1 MKNIFNLSMLC
12 LALLAVACDKP
23 DVEIVEQNNSYKL
36 DPNAIYVDMPEKFGY
51 NTFNLIR
58 NESGAE
64 VVLYASEEDGK
75 IELPV
80 TTDISLTF
88 KLKRGLKQAA
98 KFVFSPDE
106 ELMKLYTGVK
116 EGFKPFPEN
125 AFSDMEFTVPP
136 GVTSYTTK
144 IKLQKTAELNGKSGF
159 LSAYRLKLL
168 SEDKDAEIKV
178 SLKTEALYI
187 KLKLSSLKNGTN
199 ISLAEKIGKGSRQL
213 PSNQITPK
221 SDYQTGRLHY
231 LLDGQKF
238 FWSSNW
244 WIPGGGTETLEL
256 GFAKQKVGGIVFY
269 TYGRA
274 RKRIRSVQV
283 SVSEDDGATYFDQ
296 GTVTPQEKDTVII
309 VFNKP
314 VEIDKIKF
322 SNFVSW
328 NSSSSDSFVDIH
340 EIEVFSTITD
350 DSGDDG
356 SEDDDPENDEAG
368 DDDSEDGDDDSED
381 DESGD
386 DDSEDDDPE
395 A

>member
-1 MKNIFNLSMLC
+1 MKNRFNLSMLC
-12 LALLAVACDKP
+12 LALFAVACDKP

-36 DPNAIYVDMPEKFGY
+36 DPYAIYVDMPEKFGY

-64 VVLYASEEDGK
+64 VVLYASEEDGE

-80 TTDISLTF
+80 TEIPLTF

-125 AFSDMEFTVPP
+125 AFSGMEFTVPP
-136 GVTSYTTK
+136 GVTSYTTT
-144 IKLQKTAELNGKSGF
+144 IKLQKTAELSGKTGF

-168 SEDKDAEIKV
+168 SEGKDADIKV
-178 SLKTEALYI
+178 SLKTEALYL
-187 KLKLSSLKNGTN
+187 KLKISSLKNGTN
-199 ISLAEKIGKGSRQL
+199 IRLAEKIGKGSRQL

-231 LLDGQKF
+231 LLDGQKYS
-238 FWSSNW
+238 WMSYNNNW

-269 TYGRA
+269 TYGRDH
-274 RKRIRSVQV
+274 KRIRSVQV

-328 NSSSSDSFVDIH
+328 NSSSSDSYVDIH

-356 SEDDDPENDEAG
+356 SEDDDPEDDEAG
-368 DDDSEDGDDDSED
+368 DDDSEDDESGD